1 MDIAIAIGVGLF
13 TGLFT
18 CLWSWWIVA
27 RFVRPELVIVPEISK
42 LPDDTG
48 AASWRYRIKLLNKR
62 RRFLPHT
69 AAVDIHVSAAI
80 RVKGLRPDAPDLWY
94 YLTVPVGRTGQL
106 AYMKWNQTL
115 RLRLH
120 DIDSSQTKLLPQ
132 DVRSSNEAGSI
143 ELERLLDL
151 GERAQ
156 LRVVVTAAH
165 AYTFGRTVALH
176 RFKQSAVKMGRFDPL
191 LPRVSHERPIDES
204 EEDVAPRPRTDH
216 DAAVRWSTDVPH

>member
-1 MDIAIAIGVGLF
+1 MDIVIAIAVGLC
-13 TGLFT
+13 TGLST

-27 RFVRPELVIVPEISK
+27 RFIRPELAIVPEISK

-80 RVKGLRPDAPDLWY
+80 RVKALRPGAPNVWY

-120 DIDSSQTKLLPQ
+120 DIDGSQTKLLPQ
-132 DVRSSNEAGSI
+132 NVRSNIEDRSI
-143 ELERLLDL
+143 ELEQLLDL
-151 GERAQ
+151 GEKAQ

-176 RFKQSAVKMGRFDPL
+176 RFNKSAVKIGRFDAI
-191 LPRVSHERPIDES
+191 LPRVIDEPPFEES
-204 EEDVAPRPRTDH
+204 EEDEPPRPRATPGEV
-216 DAAVRWSTDVPH
+216 AP